1 MGGAWPFVGQH
12 PLQVFLI
19 VLGLEIIELRP
30 PERTFWALTEV
41 KSEPKL
47 PVENEESRFI
57 T

>member
-1 MGGAWPFVGQH
+1 MGGAWRFAIQG

-19 VLGLEIIELRP
+19 VLILVTTELRP

-47 PVENEESRFI
+47 PVENEESRLI